1 MYLRDACLLWKK
13 TPMHTQPSLSCI
25 YMYTI
30 FIVHRKDCISV
41 CFCWSL
47 KVKATQVLQ
56 ALFKIF
62 ERSLFLPLI
71 NVVKKQLWSYRN
83 ANWRLIIIPL
93 KSLININIYKNFY
106 YQRQNRWYKRLDV
119 TLKLKRKHAFEFYSF
134 IGDNATLTGE
144 LLILLNYI
152 KGLIIV
158 NISKHLIR

>member
-13 TPMHTQPSLSCI
+13 TLMHTQPSLSFI

-62 ERSLFLPLI
+62 ERSH
-71 NVVKKQLWSYRN
+71 N
-83 ANWRLIIIPL
+83 ANWRPIIIPL

-119 TLKLKRKHAFEFYSF
+119 TLKLKRKYAFEFYSF

-144 LLILLNYI
+144 LLILLN
-152 KGLIIV
+152 
-158 NISKHLIR
+158 

>member
-1 MYLRDACLLWKK
+1 MYLRDAWLLWKK
-13 TPMHTQPSLSCI
+13 KQLMHTQPSLSCI

-41 CFCWSL
+41 CLCWSL

-71 NVVKKQLWSYRN
+71 NVVKIT
-83 ANWRLIIIPL
+83 AL
-93 KSLININIYKNFY
+93 KLPQRKLETNYNPPEKFNKYKHQSIY

-134 IGDNATLTGE
+134 FGDNATLTGE
-144 LLILLNYI
+144 LLILLN
-152 KGLIIV
+152 
-158 NISKHLIR
+158 

>member
-1 MYLRDACLLWKK
+1 MVCTSRNICTFEMLVYKKK
-13 TPMHTQPSLSCI
+13 TLMHTQPSLSCI

-62 ERSLFLPLI
+62 ERSLFLSLI
-71 NVVKKQLWSYRN
+71 NVVALKLPQRKLET
-83 ANWRLIIIPL
+83 NWRLIIIPL
-93 KSLININIYKNFY
+93 KNLININIYKNFY

-119 TLKLKRKHAFEFYSF
+119 TLKLKGKRLF
-134 IGDNATLTGE
+134 IF
-144 LLILLNYI
+144 
-152 KGLIIV
+152 
-158 NISKHLIR
+158 IRFLAIMLR